1 MGKSTKDQRDH
12 FYRQGKQEGYR
23 ARSAFKLLHLD
34 EQYALFGRPGH
45 SLGAHIV
52 NQERGAPLPS
62 DAASRLCAELGEK
75 LGRSVYAALA
85 RDAHPPGYVLSLIH
99 I

>member
-62 DAASRLCAELGEK
+62 DAASRLCAVLG
-75 LGRSVYAALA
+75 
-85 RDAHPPGYVLSLIH
+85 LSLIH
-99 I
+99 ISEPTRHFKRSRMPSSA